1 MRRGQNININR
12 RLEEVESNP
21 RRWLGGAHS
30 SVVVTATADVMETVK
45 KEKRER
51 LEFNVEPED
60 ITELL

>member
-1 MRRGQNININR
+1 M
-12 RLEEVESNP
+12 
-21 RRWLGGAHS
+21 
-30 SVVVTATADVMETVK
+30 VVTATADVMETVK